1 MSCLLSCPISLV
13 SLYGDVSLRSVGLS
27 VSSVKCIAIYCSVT
41 AECWDESIKCQVS
54 HVLSHNMCLVM
65 SHSMCCVN
73 TDVSLLRV
81 KCQVSAECR
90 VECIKCQVSSLLSHN
105 MFLLCHCTGMCLCGV
120 SGWEWWVLSVKCL
133 VPQLLCHCIAVSL
146 YCDVSLRSVGLRVMS
161 VRRNVA
167 THGHTSDC

>member
-90 VECIKCQVSSLLSHN
+90 VECIKCQVSCPIICFFCVTVLG
-105 MFLLCHCTGMCLCGV
+105 CV
-120 SGWEWWVLSVKCL
+120 SAEC
-133 VPQLLCHCIAVSL
+133 
-146 YCDVSLRSVGLRVMS
+146 RVE
-161 VRRNVA
+161 
-167 THGHTSDC
+167 SDECPA